1 MTNDDLTTS
10 KKTTFLNDETFA
22 LLKEAQQRLQDDT
35 GFSPSLKVLIN
46 DVVTPE
52 AVNQSIK
59 RLVTKL
65 TSLNT

>member
-46 DVVTPE
+46 DVVNPE
-52 AVNQSIK
+52 AVNQSIT